1 MNSHDL
7 TPEPYRGYRA
17 RIESCPETG
26 KPRGRLLAKG
36 TEMYFLARDRVGAKA
51 EFESLVDQ
59 YLADC
64 DDKGEQPGVPL

>member
-1 MNSHDL
+1 
-7 TPEPYRGYRA
+7 
-17 RIESCPETG
+17 
-26 KPRGRLLAKG
+26 
-36 TEMYFLARDRVGAKA
+36 MYFLARDRVGAKA